1 MNNIK
6 SSEVIGNDAQPTIKA
21 MAYGGAT
28 PISSTIIASNL
39 YRLRRGFPYPRRGT
53 LVNATPQFKAL
64 TIYSPTSKNAQL
76 PGATVTPVSIAY
88 PRKAV

>member
-6 SSEVIGNDAQPTIKA
+6 SFTIIGNDTQPTIKD
-21 MAYGGAT
+21 MAYGGSK

-39 YRLRRGFPYPRRGT
+39 YRLRRGFPYPRRGS
-53 LVNATPQFKAL
+53 LVNATPQFKTL

-88 PRKAV
+88 PRKTV